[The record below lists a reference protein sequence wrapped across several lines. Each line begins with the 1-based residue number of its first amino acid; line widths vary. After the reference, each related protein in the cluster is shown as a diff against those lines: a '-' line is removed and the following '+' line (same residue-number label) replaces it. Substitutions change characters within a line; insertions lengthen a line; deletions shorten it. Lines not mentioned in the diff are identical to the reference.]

1 MKTVLVS
8 DFTLEDEIAGGS
20 EFVDDTV
27 AKALGL
33 KIVRSRDF
41 KPERGQKLLL
51 SNISTMQQDTIDF
64 IKDNCD
70 YVILEHDYKIHTTR
84 HPWRFEGNFIPK
96 DQRIN
101 YDLYKNAK
109 AVFTQTDDH
118 LEIFKLNEVEG
129 NFISL
134 GCSIWSEDE
143 LKLIN
148 KHRRSKAKKQYAVMQ
163 SDNPIK
169 NTTLAEKLCK
179 ANKWDYDL
187 IPKMSHHDFI
197 YRLSDYSTLV
207 FLPMARETCCR
218 LLVEAR
224 ALGLNTITSDN
235 SGAFRSNWY
244 KLSGGELVNFL
255 REQSSNNLEMISKC
269 LNDSPPTS

>member
-20 EFVDDTV
+20 EFVDNTV
-27 AKALGL
+27 AKSLNL
-33 KIVRSRDF
+33 EIVRSKDF
-41 KPERGQKLLL
+41 KPEEGQKLIL
-51 SNISTMQQDTIDF
+51 SNISTMKQETVDF
-64 IKDNCD
+64 IRDNCE
-70 YVILEHDYKIHTTR
+70 YVILEHDYKIHITR
-84 HPWRFEGNFIPK
+84 HPWRFEGNFVPK
-96 DQRIN
+96 DERVN

-118 LEIFKLNEVEG
+118 TEVFKLNEVEG

-134 GCSIWSEDE
+134 MCSIWSDE
-143 LKLIN
+143 ELNLLN
-148 KHRRSKAKKQYAVMQ
+148 KQRRSRAKKQYAVMQ
-163 SDNPIK
+163 SSNPIK
-169 NTTLAEKLCK
+169 NTSLAEDLCRV
-179 ANKWDYDL
+179 NKWDYDL
-187 IPKMSHHDFI
+187 IPKMSHYDFI

-255 REQSSNNLEMISKC
+255 REQSAKNLKEIESC
-269 LNDSPPTS
+269 LNSSRPT